1 MAAACLVAS
10 CATTAPR
17 EPKPVPSPLTHKP
30 FETPAQEPDT
40 QTLRLPVPGFLSAV
54 LVLPATREPRPLL
67 VVAHGAGDKPEWQCE
82 WWSAALGARAV
93 VLCLRGSA
101 MYPRD
106 PRTGF
111 YFRDHH
117 ALGREIDASLAAVQT
132 HRERIAPGPPVFA
145 GFSQG
150 AIMGALV
157 AQAKAPLFSRLI
169 LIEGGYDEWNVASGR
184 SVARAPDAR
193 VLFACGQEYCAS
205 RARRSMGWL
214 ARAGVNVRLEHAPR
228 AGHTYAR
235 EVGERVIAALSW
247 VVEGDARWRLPVTSS
262 RR

>member
-1 MAAACLVAS
+1 MAS
-10 CATTAPR
+10 CAAAPPR

-30 FETPAQEPDT
+30 FETPAPRPDA
-40 QTLRLPVPGFLSAV
+40 QTVRLSVEGFLSAV

-82 WWSAALGARAV
+82 WWSAALGDRAV

-106 PRTGF
+106 PATGF

-117 ALGREIDASLAAVQT
+117 ALGRELLAALRAVAV
-132 HRERIAPGPPVFA
+132 HGDRIAGGPPVFA

-157 AQAKAPLFSRLI
+157 AQEQAPLFSRLV
-169 LIEGGYDEWNVASGR
+169 LIEGGYDEWNVASAR
-184 SVARAPDAR
+184 RLARAADAR
-193 VLFACGQEYCAS
+193 VLFACGQEYCAV

-214 ARAGVNVRLEHAPR
+214 ARGGVTARLEHAPR

-235 EVGERVIAALSW
+235 AVGERVLAALPW
-247 VVEGDARWRLPVTSS
+247 VVEGDARWRQPLTSS
-262 RR
+262 RP